1 MSDPLKPRID
11 FATPLND
18 KPNDVLRPAQ
28 TFDAEARNAFLA
40 VAESETAVEEGS
52 AGERAVEAALKPKRS
67 LWRNMVGAGWAC
79 LGSASWRRACS
90 GATTPGWRT
99 TGLRWAAGWPGD

>member
-28 TFDAEARNAFLA
+28 TFDAE
-40 VAESETAVEEGS
+40 
-52 AGERAVEAALKPKRS
+52 
-67 LWRNMVGAGWAC
+67 
-79 LGSASWRRACS
+79 
-90 GATTPGWRT
+90 PGTRF
-99 TGLRWAAGWPGD
+99 